1 MAVFVVEPADLLRPH
16 CRERGLVFSSDR
28 VGFARELER
37 TAGDASVRVQGTK
50 YTVQG
55 RRVTI
60 LNLGSTGGLRMKP
73 GVLLTATTLI
83 TALFLTLHVADDIAR
98 GIDTIGLH
106 TLTAILVLGLWL
118 YGTLVL
124 SGRRSGYL
132 LQLLLSILG
141 LGVVIIH
148 LKGAHMGQIA
158 VSSGGVVFV
167 WTLFVLGTTSFLS
180 MLLCL
185 HGLLTL
191 RKGQPR

>member
-1 MAVFVVEPADLLRPH
+1 
-16 CRERGLVFSSDR
+16 
-28 VGFARELER
+28 
-37 TAGDASVRVQGTK
+37 
-50 YTVQG
+50 
-55 RRVTI
+55 
-60 LNLGSTGGLRMKP
+60 MKP
-73 GVLLTATTLI
+73 SVLLTGTTLI

-106 TLTAILVLGLWL
+106 TLTAMLVFGLWL

-124 SGRRSGYL
+124 RGRLPGYIL
-132 LQLLLSILG
+132 SLLLSILG

-158 VSSGGVVFV
+158 VSSGGVLFV
-167 WTLFVLGTTSFLS
+167 WALFVISTTSFMS
-180 MLLCL
+180 VFLCL

>member
-1 MAVFVVEPADLLRPH
+1 
-16 CRERGLVFSSDR
+16 
-28 VGFARELER
+28 
-37 TAGDASVRVQGTK
+37 
-50 YTVQG
+50 
-55 RRVTI
+55 
-60 LNLGSTGGLRMKP
+60 MKP
-73 GVLLTATTLI
+73 GVLLTGTTLI

-124 SGRRSGYL
+124 RGRLWGYV
-132 LQLLLSILG
+132 LQLLLSIVG

-148 LKGAHMGQIA
+148 LKGAHMSQIA
-158 VSSGGVVFV
+158 VSSGGVLFV
-167 WTLFVLGTTSFLS
+167 WTLFVIGTTSFMS

-185 HGLLTL
+185 QGLLTL

>member
-1 MAVFVVEPADLLRPH
+1 
-16 CRERGLVFSSDR
+16 
-28 VGFARELER
+28 
-37 TAGDASVRVQGTK
+37 
-50 YTVQG
+50 
-55 RRVTI
+55 
-60 LNLGSTGGLRMKP
+60 MKP
-73 GVLLTATTLI
+73 VVLLTGTTLI

-106 TLTAILVLGLWL
+106 SLTAMLVLGLWL

-124 SGRRSGYL
+124 SGQRLGYI
-132 LQLLLSILG
+132 LQVLLSTLG

-167 WTLFVLGTTSFLS
+167 WTLFVIGTTSFMS

-191 RKGQPR
+191 QKGQSR

>member
-1 MAVFVVEPADLLRPH
+1 
-16 CRERGLVFSSDR
+16 
-28 VGFARELER
+28 
-37 TAGDASVRVQGTK
+37 
-50 YTVQG
+50 
-55 RRVTI
+55 
-60 LNLGSTGGLRMKP
+60 MKP
-73 GVLLTATTLI
+73 GVLLTGTTLI

-106 TLTAILVLGLWL
+106 SLIPILVLGLWL

-124 SGRRSGYL
+124 TGRRSGYI

-148 LKGAHMGQIA
+148 LKSAHMGQIA

-167 WTLFVLGTTSFLS
+167 WTLFVLGTTSFMS
-180 MLLCL
+180 MLLCV

>member
-1 MAVFVVEPADLLRPH
+1 
-16 CRERGLVFSSDR
+16 
-28 VGFARELER
+28 
-37 TAGDASVRVQGTK
+37 
-50 YTVQG
+50 
-55 RRVTI
+55 
-60 LNLGSTGGLRMKP
+60 MKP
-73 GVLLTATTLI
+73 GVLLTGTTLI

-106 TLTAILVLGLWL
+106 SLTAMLVFGLWL

-124 SGRRSGYL
+124 RGRLPGYILQFL
-132 LQLLLSILG
+132 LAILG

-158 VSSGGVVFV
+158 VSSGGVLFV
-167 WTLFVLGTTSFLS
+167 WVLFVIGTTSFMS

-185 HGLLTL
+185 HGMLTL